1 MTNFSHLNANGN
13 VFWLK
18 PHSKPGGEIRRIFH
32 SALVKTNRKRV
43 LVFENFIYELL
54 CTWDL
59 GQYYIQAQLNIPVYF
74 RVMILF
80 YSSWRNIIERST
92 LEGASSAGLNMVN
105 WSVVCGYIVIFMQ
118 YFCLSGMDTSSGK
131 FKPSLEFPN
140 QCGNCLFTSESTE
153 LIYQDLPNT
162 CILFLVFLV
171 FFLVFFSFF
180 TLFFLEEA

>member
-54 CTWDL
+54 GTWDL
-59 GQYYIQAQLNIPVYF
+59 GQDYIQAQLNIRVYF

-105 WSVVCGYIVIFMQ
+105 WSAVCGCIVIFMQ
-118 YFCLSGMDTSSGK
+118 YFCFLWYGHLIRQIQTIVEISQSVRQLFMHFRIYWTNLSRLAKYMYT
-131 FKPSLEFPN
+131 
-140 QCGNCLFTSESTE
+140 LF
-153 LIYQDLPNT
+153 
-162 CILFLVFLV
+162 ILFYIII
-171 FFLVFFSFF
+171 
-180 TLFFLEEA
+180 